1 MASSN
6 PNSILQETEFSVK
19 NLEDRSEFKILTA
32 ILGLKFPFELK
43 DDQLKAVNAW
53 LNNNFK
59 GSIIYSTGTGKTEI
73 AFECARR
80 LAEIRFGKE
89 GTSPAKTGGWSK
101 LTKEFRILFLVPRI
115 VLIEQNV
122 NRLISYGL
130 QRESIGTFFGEEKDI
145 REFTI
150 GTYQSII
157 NNMQLLKESDMLILD
172 EIHLLSET
180 AKEFS
185 KIFEILKDDPAKAV
199 LGLTATIDEN
209 DPRYNTIIRV
219 LPPVKKYMIK
229 DAVTDGR
236 LAKPQV
242 VPVPVSFT
250 ESEKKIYIE
259 TSNKISVLSRK
270 LGAYDPKKIS
280 ILLFKGGYNANLAK
294 LWFANVRKR
303 KELLSSASNKVLSAA
318 NIVRKHT
325 SEPIMIFSETIDSIL
340 KLEKILESFGI
351 PSRSIHNKIPIAQR
365 KKILEEWGKEYF
377 PLLSVHTLEI
387 GYDIPDVRIAV
398 ILSNSSNFNQI
409 AQRIGRVIRK
419 TVRKNYALIYV
430 IYIRDSKDSS
440 TLRMVKS
447 TVAFSDRDS
456 QMKLTSFK
464 S

>member
-1 MASSN
+1 M
-6 PNSILQETEFSVK
+6 ILQENCVAVK
-19 NLEDRSEFKILTA
+19 NLEYISEFIILTA
-32 ILGLKFPFELK
+32 ILNLKFPFELK

-53 LNNNFK
+53 INNKFQ

-80 LAEIRFGKE
+80 LAEITIGKDSIYPPRHE
-89 GTSPAKTGGWSK
+89 GNSK
-101 LTKEFRILFLVPRI
+101 SNKKFRILFLVPRI

-130 QRESIGTFFGEEKDI
+130 PRESIGTFFGERKDI
-145 REFTI
+145 REITI

-157 NNMQLLKESDMLILD
+157 NHLQLLKDSNMLILD

-180 AKEFS
+180 AKEFI
-185 KIFEILKDDPAKAV
+185 KIFDILKNVPKKAV
-199 LGLTATIDEN
+199 LGLTATINEN
-209 DPRYNTIIRV
+209 DPRYNTIIKA

-236 LAKPQV
+236 LAKPQLIS
-242 VPVPVSFT
+242 VPVHFT

-259 TSNKISVLSRK
+259 TTKKISFLSRK
-270 LGAYDPKKIS
+270 LGVYDPKKIS

-303 KELLSSASNKVLSAA
+303 KELLSSASNKMLTTV
-318 NIVRKHT
+318 NIVRKHP

-340 KLEKILESFGI
+340 KLEKTLESHGI
-351 PSRSIHNKIPIAQR
+351 LSRSIHNKISIAQR

-398 ILSNSSNFNQI
+398 IISNSSNFNQI

-419 TVRKNYALIYV
+419 TMMKKYALIYV
-430 IYIRDSKDSS
+430 IYIRDSKDNN

-447 TVAFSDRDS
+447 TIDFSDREN
-456 QMKLTSFK
+456 QTKLTSFK

>member
-1 MASSN
+1 M
-6 PNSILQETEFSVK
+6 
-19 NLEDRSEFKILTA
+19 LTA
-32 ILGLKFPFELK
+32 ILNLKFPFELK
-43 DDQLKAVNAW
+43 DDQIKAVNAW
-53 LNNNFK
+53 LSNNFK

-80 LAEIRFGKE
+80 LAEIRLAKDAA
-89 GTSPAKTGGWSK
+89 SPAKPGGGGNPNE
-101 LTKEFRILFLVPRI
+101 EFRILFLVPRI

-122 NRLISYGL
+122 NRLVGYGL
-130 QRESIGTFFGEEKDI
+130 PSESVGTFFGEKKDI
-145 REFTI
+145 REITI

-157 NNMQLLKESDMLILD
+157 NHLQLLKDSDMLILD
-172 EIHLLSET
+172 EIHLLSES

-185 KIFEILKDDPAKAV
+185 KIFDILKNDPTKAV
-199 LGLTATIDEN
+199 LGLTATINEN
-209 DPRYNTIIRV
+209 DPRYNTIIKA

-236 LAKPQV
+236 LAKPQIV
-242 VPVPVSFT
+242 SVPVSFT

-259 TSNKISVLSRK
+259 TTNKISFLSRK

-280 ILLFKGGYNANLAK
+280 ILLSKGGSNANLAK

-303 KELLSSASNKVLSAA
+303 KELLSSASNKMLSAV
-318 NIVRKHT
+318 NIVRKHP

-340 KLEKILESFGI
+340 KIEKTLESYGI

-387 GYDIPDVRIAV
+387 GYDIPDVRIA
-398 ILSNSSNFNQI
+398 IIISNSSNFNQI

-419 TVRKNYALIYV
+419 TIRKNYALIYV
-430 IYIRDSKDSS
+430 IYVRDSKDSS

-447 TVAFSDRDS
+447 TVDFSDGDS
-456 QMKLTSFK
+456 QLKLTSFK

>member
-1 MASSN
+1 M
-6 PNSILQETEFSVK
+6 SVK
-19 NLEDRSEFKILTA
+19 NLEDGSEVTMLTA
-32 ILGLKFPFELK
+32 ILNLKFPFELK
-43 DDQLKAVNAW
+43 DDQIEAVTAW
-53 LNNNFK
+53 LGNNFK

-80 LAEIRFGKE
+80 LAEIRLAKDAA
-89 GTSPAKTGGWSK
+89 SPAKPAGRSNTNE
-101 LTKEFRILFLVPRI
+101 EFRILFLVPRI

-122 NRLISYGL
+122 KRLVAYGL
-130 QRESIGTFFGEEKDI
+130 PTESVGTFFGEKKDI
-145 REFTI
+145 REITI

-157 NNMQLLKESDMLILD
+157 NHLHLLKDSDMLILD
-172 EIHLLSET
+172 EIHLLSES
-180 AKEFS
+180 AKEFN
-185 KIFEILKDDPAKAV
+185 KIFETLKNDPTIAV
-199 LGLTATIDEN
+199 LGLTATINEN
-209 DPRYNTIIRV
+209 DPRYNTIIKA

-236 LAKPQV
+236 LAKPQIV
-242 VPVPVSFT
+242 SVPVSFT
-250 ESEKKIYIE
+250 ESEKKIYVE
-259 TSNKISVLSRK
+259 TSNKISFLSRK

-303 KELLSSASNKVLSAA
+303 KELLSSASNKMLSAA
-318 NIVRKHT
+318 NIVRKHP

-340 KLEKILESFGI
+340 KIEKTLESYGI
-351 PSRSIHNKIPIAQR
+351 PSRSIHNKISIAQR

-387 GYDIPDVRIAV
+387 GYDIPDVRIA
-398 ILSNSSNFNQI
+398 IIISNSSNFNQI

-419 TVRKNYALIYV
+419 TIGKNYALIYV
-430 IYIRDSKDSS
+430 IYVRDSKDSS

-447 TVAFSDRDS
+447 TVDFSDRDS
-456 QMKLTSFK
+456 QLKLTSFE

>member
-1 MASSN
+1 M
-6 PNSILQETEFSVK
+6 
-19 NLEDRSEFKILTA
+19 LTA
-32 ILGLKFPFELK
+32 ILNLKFPFELK
-43 DDQLKAVNAW
+43 DDQIKAVNAW
-53 LNNNFK
+53 LSNNFK

-80 LAEIRFGKE
+80 LAEIRLAKDAA
-89 GTSPAKTGGWSK
+89 SPAKPGGGGNPNE
-101 LTKEFRILFLVPRI
+101 EFRILFLVPRI

-122 NRLISYGL
+122 NRLVGYGL
-130 QRESIGTFFGEEKDI
+130 PSESVGTFFGEKKDI
-145 REFTI
+145 REITI

-157 NNMQLLKESDMLILD
+157 NHLQLLKDSDMLILD
-172 EIHLLSET
+172 EIHLLSES

-185 KIFEILKDDPAKAV
+185 KIFDILKNDPTKAV
-199 LGLTATIDEN
+199 LGLTATINEN
-209 DPRYNTIIRV
+209 DPRYNTIIKA

-236 LAKPQV
+236 LAKPQIV
-242 VPVPVSFT
+242 SVPVSFT
-250 ESEKKIYIE
+250 ESEKTIYIE
-259 TSNKISVLSRK
+259 TTNKISFLSRK

-303 KELLSSASNKVLSAA
+303 KELLSSASNKMLSAV
-318 NIVRKHT
+318 NIVRKHP

-340 KLEKILESFGI
+340 KIEKTLESYGI

-387 GYDIPDVRIAV
+387 GYDIPDVRIA
-398 ILSNSSNFNQI
+398 IIISNSSNFNQI

-419 TVRKNYALIYV
+419 TIRKNYALIYV
-430 IYIRDSKDSS
+430 IYVRDSKDSS

-447 TVAFSDRDS
+447 TVDFSDRDN
-456 QMKLTSFK
+456 QLKLTSFK